1 MPDPRPTELPHRPLV
16 TAIEQ
21 LARAQ
26 REFGA
31 QLARET
37 GLHRAALSVVRILQ
51 RHGEMPIGEIACH
64 LRVDLSV
71 ASRHVTALVNDGL
84 AERTTPCTPGLDR
97 RLRTVRLTPAGLAT
111 ATASAQAIDRRAAE
125 AFADWTPDEL
135 ASAAAQIRRL
145 TAAVTT
151 VHDEDARAPHPTPI
165 PQHRTE
171 NPHR

>member
-1 MPDPRPTELPHRPLV
+1 MHDPRPTAPPHRPLV

-37 GLHRAALSVVRILQ
+37 GLHRAALSVVRILE
-51 RHGEMPIGEIACH
+51 RHGELPIGEIACH

-71 ASRHVTALVNDGL
+71 ASRHVTALVTDGL
-84 AERTTPCTPGLDR
+84 AERSTPCTPGLDR
-97 RLRTVRLTPAGLAT
+97 RLRTVRLTPAGHAK
-111 ATASAQAIDRRAAE
+111 AAASARAVDLKA
-125 AFADWTPDEL
+125 AAVFADWTPDEL

-151 VHDEDARAPHPTPI
+151 AHDGDSRAPHHTDS
-165 PQHRTE
+165 HDRTE
-171 NPHR
+171 STHR